1 MEIVQSF
8 FFRASQQ
15 QQVNVENLINEQLS
29 SETIVEMNIFIQI
42 GHLVKHHPQ
51 EQLYYYQSALQMLP
65 ITETILLKVAYWAIR
80 MRCVS
85 SVIDWTVLP
94 LHMYR
99 QTVLHLKD
107 NLKKQLYYEL
117 ARIDEA
123 RGLFRLSKQDY
134 EDILRIIDDNHE
146 RELVE
151 DEIKRLEKKGE
162 ERKSFVFQDQ
172 VEYWNSYV
180 SILTMKERTQIDR
193 QCRLF
198 LESLIDI
205 HCSNSDFFEDI
216 LSKVHSNEFI
226 NENFNSST
234 WKSDDS
240 SSLHLIIK
248 TLTDKP
254 LDLSID
260 KDITIQRLKEK
271 IRCSFDIP
279 YHSKYDFHLFHL
291 GIYLKNEE
299 KLIID
304 YNIDNH
310 SIIYLI
316 HGPCIRD
323 SAMNYLAQ
331 DLQDDTGITINDIN
345 RALRAEQNR
354 VHRIMYRNQKHLE
367 IILKFTQTGCQ
378 NESEFFQ
385 EMFLLSQ
392 TDDDDDADS
401 QNIAD
406 MSQSLAD
413 EYLQHS
419 GPQISVFQLLNLI
432 TNFHPQRES

>member
-1 MEIVQSF
+1 
-8 FFRASQQ
+8 
-15 QQVNVENLINEQLS
+15 
-29 SETIVEMNIFIQI
+29 
-42 GHLVKHHPQ
+42 
-51 EQLYYYQSALQMLP
+51 
-65 ITETILLKVAYWAIR
+65 
-80 MRCVS
+80 
-85 SVIDWTVLP
+85 
-94 LHMYR
+94 
-99 QTVLHLKD
+99 
-107 NLKKQLYYEL
+107 
-117 ARIDEA
+117 
-123 RGLFRLSKQDY
+123 
-134 EDILRIIDDNHE
+134 
-146 RELVE
+146 
-151 DEIKRLEKKGE
+151 
-162 ERKSFVFQDQ
+162 
-172 VEYWNSYV
+172 
-180 SILTMKERTQIDR
+180 MKERTQIDR

-198 LESLIDI
+198 LESLINID
-205 HCSNSDFFEDI
+205 CSNSHLFEDI
-216 LSKVHSNEFI
+216 LSKVDSNEFI
-226 NENFNSST
+226 TENFNSSK

-240 SSLHLIIK
+240 STLHLIIK

-254 LDLSID
+254 LYLSVN
-260 KDITIQRLKEK
+260 KDITIQQLKQK

-279 YHSKYDFHLFHL
+279 YHLKYDFYLFHL

-304 YNIDNH
+304 YNINNH

-323 SAMNYLAQ
+323 STMNYLAE

-345 RALRAEQNR
+345 RILIAEQNR
-354 VHRIMYRNQKHLE
+354 VHRIIYRNQKHLE

-419 GPQISVFQLLNLI
+419 GPQISVFQLMNLI
-432 TNFHPQRES
+432 TNFHPERQS